1 MHFLHVIWNC
11 QIHRIPDHQF
21 LTTVTNNAVTSNA
34 TSNASWDCHI
44 QKIWSLLCCHSH
56 QHCSHQWCHFTC
68 KLKLSENIWSPASH
82 LKSPAPQSPVMPLHM
97 QVETVRYIEHLI
109 TGLSPQVTSDTV
121 TSDATSHASWNCQIY
136 RTSDHHPLITVTDTA
151 ITSDFNSRLSWNC
164 QIHRT
169 SDRQPLLSPL
179 SLTPPSS
186 VMLLHVWA
194 ENCQICRIALTAS
207 HQCCSHQ
214 WCIFTYHLKL
224 SDSWIQKHKRLK
236 RMLFDQTKQDRMQ
249 ILRAMSW

>member
-1 MHFLHVIWNC
+1 MSF
-11 QIHRIPDHQF
+11 
-21 LTTVTNNAVTSNA
+21 
-34 TSNASWDCHI
+34 
-44 QKIWSLLCCHSH
+44 
-56 QHCSHQWCHFTC
+56 
-68 KLKLSENIWSPASH
+68 
-82 LKSPAPQSPVMPLHM
+82 
-97 QVETVRYIEHLI
+97 ETVRYIEYLI
-109 TGLSPQVTSDTV
+109 TNFSPLLPTMLSPVMRLQMPVETVTYRKSYYYCVATVTSTAV

-136 RTSDHHPLITVTDTA
+136 RTSDHQPLITVIDTA
-151 ITSDFNSRLSWNC
+151 ITSDFTSRLSWNC

-214 WCIFTYHLKL
+214 WCSFTYHLKL